1 MIAIGALSRRTGV
14 NIETIRYYER
24 IGLMPKP
31 GRTESGRRRYG
42 TPDVQQLA
50 FIRHARELGFEIAT
64 IRTMLGLREM
74 PDASCEEVSRIAQ
87 DQLAAVDD
95 RIARLLGLKDE
106 LTRMIGSCANG
117 KVADCRIIEVM
128 ADHVSLVARP
138 GQNSS

>member
-1 MIAIGALSRRTGV
+1 LIAIGALSQRTGV

-31 GRTESGRRRYG
+31 DRTESGRRCYG
-42 TPDVQQLA
+42 SPDVKQLA
-50 FIRHARELGFEIAT
+50 FIGHARELGFDIAT
-64 IRTMLGLREM
+64 IRTILGLREM
-74 PDASCEEVSRIAQ
+74 PDTSCEEVSRIAQ
-87 DQLAAVDD
+87 DQLVAVED

-128 ADHVSLVARP
+128 ADHISRDARISP
-138 GQNSS
+138 SPA